1 MILHSISQESSPAQ
15 VVCAAKILIMPWLL
29 LDTSQVMEVPQLK
42 LLLKS
47 IVEEQGGMIDT
58 IEEDA
63 CGVMR
68 LVRDVTAVGKKRPKQ
83 QSSVIRPTGEFR
95 TLGELDGESLV
106 SENMLSKMDKEFVAS
121 T

>member
-1 MILHSISQESSPAQ
+1 MSQESSPALA
-15 VVCAAKILIMPWLL
+15 VCAAHNLIMLWLL
-29 LDTSQVMEVPQLK
+29 LDTSQVMEVPLLK
-42 LLLKS
+42 LLLRS
-47 IVEEQGGMIDT
+47 IVEEQGGMTDT

-68 LVRDVTAVGKKRPKQ
+68 LVRDVTAVGMKRPKQ

-106 SENMLSKMDKEFVAS
+106 SENMLSKMDKEFAAS